1 MSPGWPAELQHGRV
15 GLRPLR
21 VRDAGEWRRLHDA
34 NREWLT
40 LWEATLPEA
49 SGPGFL
55 SVRSMIRT
63 LRRRARQGH
72 SMPFVV
78 TWDGQM
84 VGQMT
89 VSGITMGSAR
99 WASVGYWVAQ
109 SHAGRGITPTALAL
123 VCDHLLGTVGLH
135 RVEIAIRPENEAS
148 LRVVQKLG
156 FDRIGLAE
164 RYLHIAGRWC
174 DHWLFQVVAEDVPG
188 GMLARLQPGA
198 GH

>member
-1 MSPGWPAELQHGRV
+1 MSAGWPAELQHGRV
-15 GLRPLR
+15 GLRPLK
-21 VRDAGEWRRLHDA
+21 VRDAREWRRLHDA
-34 NREWLT
+34 NRDWLT
-40 LWEATLPEA
+40 PWEATLPEA

-63 LRRRARQGH
+63 LRRRARQGL

-78 TWDGQM
+78 TWDGEM

-135 RVEIAIRPENEAS
+135 RIEIAIRPENEAS

-156 FDRIGLAE
+156 FQRIGLAP

-174 DHWLFQVVAEDVPG
+174 DHWLFQVVAEDVSE
-188 GMLARLQPGA
+188 GMLARLGPGA
-198 GH
+198 GD

>member
-1 MSPGWPAELQHGRV
+1 MTAGWPAELQHGRV

-21 VRDAGEWRRLHDA
+21 VRDAGEWRRLHDT
-34 NREWLT
+34 NRDWLT
-40 LWEATLPEA
+40 PWEATLPEA

-63 LRRRARQGH
+63 LRRRARQGQ

-174 DHWLFQVVAEDVPG
+174 DHWLFQVVAEDVPE
-188 GMLARLQPGA
+188 GMLTRLRPDA
-198 GH
+198 GR